1 MTLEGSVVA
10 HASIER
16 GPTRF
21 AVWPVAALF
30 GATSAAAASSGAWLA
45 ARPGAAGRPWTL
57 VEWGAEHALWGTAI
71 GAALALLLRCGARVD
86 PSLGD
91 AGRRRAASAR
101 LAVLCVAAGGLALLA
116 ALAGPHTELWSNALR
131 LLAGASLGL
140 GAAWYALARWVGRGA
155 RFASLPALDPSR
167 VSVALA
173 LLTLPL
179 ASSGER
185 GWTER
190 AAAELAF
197 VAAPA
202 AALGAKGELDGLE
215 SARSTSRAA
224 PLELEDPKQ
233 LAGADTLVSAWRR
246 LLGP

>member
-1 MTLEGSVVA
+1 MA

-116 ALAGPHTELWSNALR
+116 ALAAPHTDLWPNALR

-185 GWTER
+185 G

-202 AALGAKGELDGLE
+202 APAAVGAKGELDGQPRPALE

-224 PLELEDPKQ
+224 PLELEDPRQ